1 MSKHYVILNQYGVD
15 QNFSVSGNEHDA
27 IEEAEETIKK
37 GYTETMYVYKRV
49 ATIQREEI
57 RISTTEE

>member
-1 MSKHYVILNQYGVD
+1 MSKHYVILNQYGAD